1 MLNRSFAPF
10 HCIAKSRWQIGF
22 GLRSRKKVKV
32 ILDHDVLNKI
42 QNKFGI
48 LSEGTLFVCGDDIDD
63 DDLGIN

>member
-1 MLNRSFAPF
+1 MNM
-10 HCIAKSRWQIGF
+10 
-22 GLRSRKKVKV
+22 

-42 QNKFGI
+42 QNQFGI